1 MIDASKIVI
10 KTATESSIAKVDSE
24 RDVESRPALSEPLD
38 PSGFP
43 HLRKKK
49 DGTLKPKSTIDNVE
63 YLLDGYGIVVR
74 YNVISK
80 KPEISI
86 PGLSATIDNYLNTAI
101 ETIVSLASLNDLS
114 ISQVPKYVGVIAD
127 RNPVN
132 PVANWITSKPWDG
145 KNRQLDICETLVP
158 RDEFP
163 LWIAHLLIWKWLLS
177 AVAAAILPSGFH
189 GRGILTLQGPQGIGK
204 TSWVRSLVS
213 DPMLCSQVV
222 LTGHHLEISLK
233 DSITTAICHW
243 IVELGEVDSS
253 IKKEFTRI
261 KAFTTQERDKVRR
274 PYARTDSE
282 YQRRT
287 VFTATVNEENFL
299 LDKTGNSRFW
309 VIPVTE
315 IDYDHEIDMQ
325 QVFAQLKVQLD
336 NGSIWWLNP
345 EEEAQLTELNKDYRA
360 VSVLEEKLLT
370 IFDGKLS
377 EEQWSR
383 MSATEVLETLGY
395 SRPPNHLCRECG
407 GILREHFGQP
417 KKSNGIM
424 KWRVPIKRTSFT
436 RVS

>member
-1 MIDASKIVI
+1 MTDASEIVI
-10 KTATESSIAKVDSE
+10 NTTTESSIEKIDSG
-24 RDVESRPALSEPLD
+24 RDVELRPTQPEPLD
-38 PSGFP
+38 TGGFP
-43 HLRKKK
+43 HIRKKK
-49 DGTLKPKSTIDNVE
+49 DGTLKLKGTIDNVE
-63 YLLDGYGIVVR
+63 HLLNGYEIVAR

-86 PGLSATIDNYLNTAI
+86 PGLSASFDNYLNTAI
-101 ETIVSLASLNDLS
+101 ETIVSLASLNDLP
-114 ISQVPKYVGVIAD
+114 ITQVPKYVGVIAD

-132 PVANWITSKPWDG
+132 PVANWIASKPWDG

-163 LWIAHLLIWKWLLS
+163 LMTAHQLVWKWLLS
-177 AVAAAILPSGFH
+177 ATAAAVLPSGFH

-204 TSWVRSLVS
+204 TSWVRRLVS
-213 DPMLCSQVV
+213 DPMLRSQVV
-222 LTGHHLEISLK
+222 LTGHHLEVSLK

-253 IKKEFTRI
+253 LKKEFTRT
-261 KAFTTQERDKVRR
+261 KAFATQDKDKLRR

-287 VFTATVNEENFL
+287 VFSATVNEENFL

-309 VIPVTE
+309 VIPVTS
-315 IDYDHEIDMQ
+315 IDYDHQIDMQ

-336 NGSIWWLNP
+336 NGSNWWLKP

-370 IFDGKLS
+370 IFDNELS
-377 EEQWSR
+377 EEEWSR

-407 GILREHFGQP
+407 GILREHFGLP

-424 KWRVPIKRTSFT
+424 KWRVPIKTASFT

>member
-1 MIDASKIVI
+1 MTDPRKIVI
-10 KTATESSIAKVDSE
+10 HAAKEASTAI
-24 RDVESRPALSEPLD
+24 VESKAEVDTRPALPEPLD
-38 PSGFP
+38 PAGFP
-43 HLRKKK
+43 HTRNRK

-63 YLLDGYGIVVR
+63 YLLDSYGIIVR

-101 ETIVSLASLNDLS
+101 ETIVSLASLNDLPTT
-114 ISQVPKYVGVIAD
+114 QVPKYVGVIAD
-127 RNPVN
+127 RYPVN
-132 PVANWITSKPWDG
+132 PPLNWIMSKPWDG
-145 KNRQLDICETLVP
+145 KNRQLEICQTLTP
-158 RDEFP
+158 RDGFP
-163 LWIAHLLIWKWLLS
+163 LMMAHQLTWKWLLS
-177 AVAAAILPSGFH
+177 TAAAAVLPSGFH

-204 TSWVRSLVS
+204 TSWVRSLVA
-213 DPMLCSQVV
+213 DPLLRNQTI
-222 LTGHHLEISLK
+222 LTGHHLEVANK
-233 DSITTAICHW
+233 DSITTAVSHW

-253 IKKEFTRI
+253 LKKEFTRM
-261 KAFTTQERDKVRR
+261 KAFVTQDRDKVRR

-309 VIPVTE
+309 VIPVTS
-315 IDYDHEIDMQ
+315 IDYAHDVDMQ

-336 NGSIWWLNP
+336 NGSIWWLSP
-345 EEEAQLTELNKDYRA
+345 EEETQLAELNKDHRA

-370 IFDGKLS
+370 VFDQELT
-377 EEQWSR
+377 EELWSR
-383 MSATEVLETLGY
+383 MSATEVLESLGY
-395 SRPPNHLCRECG
+395 NRPPNQLCRECG

-424 KWRVPIKRTSFT
+424 RWRVPIERNNFS
-436 RVS
+436 RIS